1 MCEATP
7 GAKEF
12 LWIERTGHRFES
24 HSYFQDKPEKMLD
37 GLASP
42 LV

>member
-7 GAKEF
+7 GAREF
-12 LWIERTGHRFES
+12 FWIERTRHRFES
-24 HSYFQDKPEKMLD
+24 HSYFQDKPEEMLD
-37 GLASP
+37 WLASP